1 MAADYEITSQ
11 QQGNDLDVSGALID
25 VMRVNFVVIP
35 EQVAGS
41 VTVPLRNYNPET
53 VAAAIQPQVDLIKA
67 VAAL

>member
-1 MAADYEITSQ
+1 MAQDYEITSQ

-41 VTVPLRNYNPET
+41 VTVPLSKYNAET
-53 VAAAIQPQVDLIKA
+53 VAAAIEPQVATIKS